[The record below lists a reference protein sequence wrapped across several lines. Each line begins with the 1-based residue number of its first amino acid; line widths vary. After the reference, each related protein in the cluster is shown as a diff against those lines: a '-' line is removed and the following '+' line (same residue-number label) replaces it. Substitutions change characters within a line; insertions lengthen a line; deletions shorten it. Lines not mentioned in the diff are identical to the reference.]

1 MSEIEDNYCCH
12 CGKNFENS
20 KQFNNHLN
28 QLGEEY
34 FGVIDRTFDD
44 DLEKLG

>member
-1 MSEIEDNYCCH
+1 MSEIKDNYCCH

-34 FGVIDRTFDD
+34 LGAIDRTFDD
-44 DLEKLG
+44 DLEKLR

>member
-1 MSEIEDNYCCH
+1 MSEIKDNYCCH

-34 FGVIDRTFDD
+34 GEAIDRTSD

>member
-1 MSEIEDNYCCH
+1 MSEIKDNYCCH

-28 QLGEEY
+28 ELGEEH
-34 FGVIDRTFDD
+34 FEAIDWTSDD
-44 DLEKLG
+44 